1 MVSGRASHT
10 GSANQ
15 DFLTALARVHGSGG
29 IRRDPLGRRIA
40 LPSEIAR
47 TLAQNADDPLLPAR
61 LTDQAGSST
70 LPAITSH
77 QNAGEV

>member
-1 MVSGRASHT
+1 MVPAKASHS

-15 DFLTALARVHGSGG
+15 DFLAALGRVYGSSG
-29 IRRDPLGRRIA
+29 IRRDAFGRRIA

-47 TLAQNADDPLLPAR
+47 ALAQNADDPLLPAR
-61 LTDQAGSST
+61 LTDQPGCST
-70 LPAITSH
+70 FPATTSQ

>member
-1 MVSGRASHT
+1 MVPAKAPHT

-15 DFLTALARVHGSGG
+15 DFLAALSRVYGSSG
-29 IRRDPLGRRIA
+29 IRRDAFGRRIA

-47 TLAQNADDPLLPAR
+47 ALAQSASDLPLPAC
-61 LTDQAGSST
+61 LADQPGCST
-70 LPAITSH
+70 FPDTTSH

>member
-1 MVSGRASHT
+1 MVSERASHT

-15 DFLTALARVHGSGG
+15 DFLAALGRVHGSSD
-29 IRRDPLGRRIA
+29 IRRDAFGRRIA

-47 TLAQNADDPLLPAR
+47 TLAQNASDLPLPAR
-61 LTDQAGSST
+61 LTDRSGGST
-70 LPAITSH
+70 LPAATSQ